1 MWHEA
6 RKQEKAVRK
15 AIVDIRK
22 RAERRTD
29 YYEKIKQE
37 PTKFLQVDYY
47 TFNCLFY
54 GK

>member
-37 PTKFLQVDYY
+37 PTKFMQVVYC
-47 TFNCLFY
+47 FLC
-54 GK
+54 